1 MKAFAIAIA
10 LAAAAVGL
18 FAQESHP
25 VEPARI
31 FVSDVNS
38 RSVPL
43 TPLSGRAR
51 RAAND
56 SGDESPRWGTYRS
69 YASKGYS
76 QMPELAKAFVNTCP
90 NLAVV
95 TVDEEK
101 ADYLLIV
108 NHEADRKPLRH
119 NKSVLVNRQGDVVW
133 GDSTFKVD
141 TAVKDACG
149 FFQSLQGS
157 R

>member
-1 MKAFAIAIA
+1 
-10 LAAAAVGL
+10 
-18 FAQESHP
+18 
-25 VEPARI
+25 
-31 FVSDVNS
+31 
-38 RSVPL
+38 
-43 TPLSGRAR
+43 
-51 RAAND
+51 
-56 SGDESPRWGTYRS
+56 
-69 YASKGYS
+69 
-76 QMPELAKAFVNTCP
+76 MPELAKAFVSTCP

-119 NKSVLVNRQGDVVW
+119 NKSVLVNREGDVVW

-149 FFQSLQGS
+149 FFQSLQAS